1 MAAPEVTQL
10 RLPHSAT
17 QGCAKLCTVHDDV
30 KIWKHFPY
38 YWPFVRGI
46 PSQRASNEGLHIR
59 CWELDQ
65 TVQTIE
71 LSVIWDVCDAHVTY
85 NVSITLHC
93 VEGDRNLGYWVAP
106 IIHIAFY
113 EDITWCYVIYE
124 RLCSNVA
131 QDFAPKAHKLGGHR
145 CSVIRSRPAGNYTWI
160 KRGMIIVHI
169 YTTMVVTSRRGWYH
183 QN

>member
-1 MAAPEVTQL
+1 MTSRYGNTFRITGPLWGESHHKGPVMRGCVFVVESLIKLYKQLSCRWFEMSVTL
-10 RLPHSAT
+10 TWL
-17 QGCAKLCTVHDDV
+17 
-30 KIWKHFPY
+30 
-38 YWPFVRGI
+38 
-46 PSQRASNEGLHIR
+46 
-59 CWELDQ
+59 
-65 TVQTIE
+65 
-71 LSVIWDVCDAHVTY
+71 Y

-113 EDITWCYVIYE
+113 EDITWCYDIYE

-160 KRGMIIVHI
+160 ERGMIIVHI